1 MSKYEKLK
9 RILASH
15 KQGEWRVSF
24 AELETLLGGSLPA
37 SAYKY
42 PAWWSNNPAN
52 NSMTKIWLSA
62 GWCTE
67 QVDVPGQTVVFR
79 RTGPCAK
86 ITAEQDDDI
95 YTDYLDKPP
104 IGMTEEAHMFDSKAK
119 PSSKDI
125 FATLYGCMKGT
136 IKIAPGVDLTESA
149 YSGDDEEAFDEKW
162 DRLLPQ
168 SSKKQTAKI

>member
-9 RILASH
+9 SILASR

-24 AELETLLGGSLPA
+24 AGLEKLLGISLPT

-52 NSMTKIWLSA
+52 NSMTKAWLNA

-79 RTGPCAK
+79 RMLSDETATTGHSY
-86 ITAEQDDDI
+86 AE
-95 YTDYLDKPP
+95 TTKATCEGPT
-104 IGMTEEAHMFDSKAK
+104 GMMEAAHMFDNNEK
-119 PSSKDI
+119 PTGSGI
-125 FATLYGCMKGT
+125 FAKLFGCMKGT
-136 IKIAPGVDLTESA
+136 VKVAPGVNLAAGLFT
-149 YSGDDEEAFDEKW
+149 DDELKSFDEKW
-162 DRLLPQ
+162 DRLLTTE
-168 SSKKQTAKI
+168 KTGTH